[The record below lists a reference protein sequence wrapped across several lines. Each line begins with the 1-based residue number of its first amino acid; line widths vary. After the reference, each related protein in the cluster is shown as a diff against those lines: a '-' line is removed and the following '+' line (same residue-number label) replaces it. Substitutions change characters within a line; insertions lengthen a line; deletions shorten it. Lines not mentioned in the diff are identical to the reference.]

1 MVTEKPKIG
10 NIKLNGWAVLAPMA
24 GVSDLPYR
32 VIAMNHGAAMTT
44 TEMVSAKGLYFNNE
58 KTKNMLKIHEGEHPV
73 TIQLFGSD
81 PDIMAFAAKE
91 VQKVGA
97 DIVDINMEKDPL

>member
-32 VIAMNHGAAMTT
+32 VIAMNHG
-44 TEMVSAKGLYFNNE
+44 KC
-58 KTKNMLKIHEGEHPV
+58 
-73 TIQLFGSD
+73 
-81 PDIMAFAAKE
+81 
-91 VQKVGA
+91 
-97 DIVDINMEKDPL
+97 